1 MQEILFFDK
10 YARKILPVKYEI
22 TGDGNA
28 LVLPNVTITS
38 PYKVNESDD
47 LEKGRKRAIRLKK
60 LTEQMLIERAVD
72 GKYYI

>member
-10 YARKILPVKYEI
+10 YAGKILPVKHEI

-28 LVLPNVTITS
+28 PVLQNVIITS
-38 PYKVNESDD
+38 PYKTKEH
-47 LEKGRKRAIRLKK
+47 GRRTITLKK
-60 LTEQMLIERAVD
+60 FTEKMLIERAVD